1 MSGRSTA
8 SRGETAC
15 RLADEASDTAAPPV
29 IKYIELPIPSAA
41 IDGMIDRKFLDPAA
55 RDNERAIAA
64 ALIGFLNAAWKAG
77 VGVEREQ
84 TQVPAADEASS

>member
-1 MSGRSTA
+1 
-8 SRGETAC
+8 
-15 RLADEASDTAAPPV
+15 
-29 IKYIELPIPSAA
+29 LPIPSAA